1 MQPSEIIEVLNR
13 PVSQEHLLTRYV
25 TRLAYVVKDGT
36 PRNVPIAFTENGS
49 HIVMCTTK
57 NAPELALGASPSQ
70 TPVRGIS
77 RASDVSRWRVP

>member
-1 MQPSEIIEVLNR
+1 M
-13 PVSQEHLLTRYV
+13 
-25 TRLAYVVKDGT
+25 TRLAYGAKDGT
-36 PRNVPIAFTENGS
+36 PRNVPIAFTGNGS